1 MAAFTIVT
9 DSNSDLVPGY
19 AAENEIIEMELTY
32 TMDGKTYRCNDP
44 AYTRSAF
51 YNEMRTGKLPICGS
65 SPRSTA
71 SVSRRVIPWSRS
83 SAARMTSIPSP
94 RDALRVSITQIS
106 RSGNSARSSSAARQV
121 L

>member
-32 TMDGKTYRCNDP
+32 TMDGKTYRCKDP

-51 YNEMRTGKLPICGS
+51 YNEMRTGKLPI
-65 SPRSTA
+65 PRRLTLRMSKSICVPACWRARTC
-71 SVSRRVIPWSRS
+71 
-83 SAARMTSIPSP
+83 SA
-94 RDALRVSITQIS
+94 
-106 RSGNSARSSSAARQV
+106 
-121 L
+121 